1 VKYISASSQLGAQ
14 RYYIHVEAELLRVF
28 GFVAAE
34 ELVFGDAGLFVIFE
48 AKFYC
53 SIAFFLQVGQ
63 NIAR

>member
-14 RYYIHVEAELLRVF
+14 RYYIHVELLRVF

-53 SIAFFLQVGQ
+53 SIAFFLQAGQ